1 MMDRS
6 NLNILSLFAAN
17 TQLIQFT
24 NNFIADP
31 VEP

>member
-1 MMDRS
+1 MDRS
-6 NLNILSLFAAN
+6 NLNILTLFVAN
-17 TQLIQFT
+17 TQHIQST